1 MTGATG
7 FIGSHLIKKL
17 IKEKHDVTIFVRK
30 SSDLWRISPFLDN
43 VVVEH
48 GSIHNY
54 GQVKRSMMGSSPEV
68 IYHLAWQGVLKNDRN
83 NVSQL
88 DNLCSS
94 INILKTAIELN
105 NNPTFI
111 GIGSQAEKGINDLLT
126 NDELALQSTYGVSKY
141 CFNIL
146 GKKLCHMN
154 NIRFIWFRL
163 FATYGSKDNPQ
174 WLIPY
179 VILTLLEEKKPLL
192 TSGFQKRD
200 YLYVS
205 DVIDALFLPANNTN
219 ISGSFELG
227 SGIPV
232 EIRTIVESIR
242 NIIDPNLPLGFSELK
257 SSTLEQKNMVA
268 NISEFQKGSGW
279 APKVSLDEGLRKTI
293 CWFKENKILYPV

>member
-17 IKEKHDVTIFVRK
+17 INEKHDVTILVRK
-30 SSDLWRISPFLDN
+30 SSDLWRISPYLDD
-43 VVVEH
+43 VVVEY

-54 GQVKRSMMGSSPEV
+54 GQVKKSMMQSSPEV
-68 IYHLAWQGVLKNDRN
+68 IYHLAWQGILRNDRDN
-83 NVSQL
+83 ISQL

-105 NNPTFI
+105 NNPAFI
-111 GIGSQAEKGINDLLT
+111 GVGSQAEKGINDYLT
-126 NDELALQSTYGVSKY
+126 NDELALHSTYGVSKY
-141 CFNIL
+141 CFSIL

-179 VILTLLEEKKPLL
+179 VILSLLEGKKPLL

-205 DVIDALFLPANNTN
+205 DVVDALFLSAVNEK

-227 SGIPV
+227 SGISV
-232 EIRTIVESIR
+232 DIRTIAESIR

-257 SSTLEQKNMVA
+257 SSALEQKNLVA
-268 NISEFQKGSGW
+268 NIAEYQKVSGW

-293 CWFKENKILYPV
+293 CWYKENMTRYPL